1 MKTLRSALPMF
12 LTRRDFLRTATATAA
27 AAAAAMLSPVG
38 RQTFAAAAAAE
49 EASRLNL
56 VMLSG
61 SAEYH
66 SDESLVALA
75 EDWQSRFRGRIH
87 CSQLNAKDGAGEV
100 IPHIDALNTAD
111 LVFIFTRRL
120 RPPKEQLEVFQ
131 KYCQSGKPIIGVR
144 TASHALEDWLIFD
157 KEVLG
162 GNYQGHHKPG
172 PITQVVIAERAKSH
186 PILKG
191 IEPFTSPSSL
201 YKNDPIAESSQV
213 LLTGTIPG
221 EKTEPIAW
229 THTHRDGRV
238 FYTSLGSPD
247 DFKNEMFRKLLD
259 NALAWVTQR
268 DFTRGEK

>member
-1 MKTLRSALPMF
+1 MF
-12 LTRRDFLRTATATAA
+12 LTRRNFLRAATATAA
-27 AAAAAMLSPVG
+27 VFSPLGRRTFAIAAAAAP
-38 RQTFAAAAAAE
+38 AE
-49 EASRLNL
+49 EEPALNL

-66 SDESLVALA
+66 SDESLAALA
-75 EDWQSRFRGRIH
+75 EDWQTRYRGRIR
-87 CSQLNAKDGAGEV
+87 CTQLNSKDSAGDP
-100 IPHIDALNTAD
+100 IPRIDALNSAD
-111 LVFIFTRRL
+111 LVFVFTRRL
-120 RPPKEQLEVFQ
+120 RPPEEQIKVFQ
-131 KYCQSGKPIIGVR
+131 KYCRSGKPIIGVR
-144 TASHALEDWLIFD
+144 TASHAFQDWLIFD

-162 GNYQGHHKPG
+162 GGNYQGHHKPG
-172 PITQVVIAERAKSH
+172 SITQVAIPDKAKSH

-201 YKNDPIAESSQV
+201 YKNDPIAESSQL
-213 LLTGTIPG
+213 LLTGTIPA

-229 THTHRDGRV
+229 THTHNNGRV

-268 DFTRGEK
+268 DFTKGEK

>member
-1 MKTLRSALPMF
+1 MS
-12 LTRRDFLRTATATAA
+12 LTRRNFLCAAAATATTTAA
-27 AAAAAMLSPVG
+27 VLPSLG
-38 RQTFAAAAAAE
+38 RRTFAAPATAGQTAPP
-49 EASRLNL
+49 LNL

-66 SDESLVALA
+66 SDESLAALA
-75 EDWQSRFRGRIH
+75 EDWHKRFQGRIR
-87 CSQLNAKDGAGEV
+87 CAQLNAKDAAGDP
-100 IPHIDALNTAD
+100 IPSIDALNTAD
-111 LVFIFTRRL
+111 VVFVFTRRL

-144 TASHALEDWLIFD
+144 TASHAFEDWLVFD

-162 GNYQGHHKPG
+162 GNYQGHRKPG
-172 PITQVVIAERAKSH
+172 PVTQVEIADKAKSH
-186 PILKG
+186 PILKS

-201 YKNDPIAESSQV
+201 YKNDPIAESSQL

-229 THTHRDGRV
+229 THTHNEGRV

-268 DFTRGEK
+268 DFIRGET

>member
-1 MKTLRSALPMF
+1 MSI
-12 LTRRDFLRTATATAA
+12 TRRTCLRAATFATAA
-27 AAAAAMLSPVG
+27 AVASSL
-38 RQTFAAAAAAE
+38 RTRTFAAAAGE
-49 EASRLNL
+49 RPLNL
-56 VMLSG
+56 VLLSG

-66 SDESLVALA
+66 SDETVAALA
-75 EDWQSRFRGRIH
+75 DDWQKRFGGGGSIR
-87 CSQLNAKDGAGEV
+87 CTQLNSKDSAGEA
-100 IPHIDALNTAD
+100 IPGIDALKSAD
-111 LVFIFTRRL
+111 VVFVFTRRL

-144 TASHALEDWLIFD
+144 TASHAFEDWLIFD

-172 PITQVVIAERAKSH
+172 PMTQVAIAAGKAKSH

-191 IEPFTSPSSL
+191 IEPFASPSSL

-229 THTHRDGRV
+229 THTHNEGRV

-268 DFTRGEK
+268 DFTKGEK

>member
-1 MKTLRSALPMF
+1 MPI
-12 LTRRDFLRTATATAA
+12 TRRTCLRTAAATAA
-27 AAAAAMLSPVG
+27 ATIFSPN
-38 RQTFAAAAAAE
+38 RFRTFAAPAEQAAPL
-49 EASRLNL
+49 RL

-66 SDESLVALA
+66 SDESLAGLA
-75 EDWQSRFRGRIH
+75 EDWQKRFPAAVR
-87 CSQLNAKDGAGEV
+87 CTQLNSKDSAGDP
-100 IPHIDALNTAD
+100 IPNIDALNSAD
-111 LVFIFTRRL
+111 LVFVFTRRL

-131 KYCQSGKPIIGVR
+131 KYCKSGKPIIGVR
-144 TASHALEDWLIFD
+144 TASHAFQDWLIFD

-162 GNYQGHHKPG
+162 GGNYQGHHKVG
-172 PITQVVIAERAKSH
+172 PITQVAIADKAKSH

-191 IEPFTSPSSL
+191 IDPFTSPSSL
-201 YKNDPIAESSQV
+201 YKNDPIAESSEL

-229 THTHRDGRV
+229 THTHNGGRV

-259 NALAWVTQR
+259 NALAWVAQR
-268 DFTRGEK
+268 GFIGGKK